1 MEFDHISLQQAVLEK
16 NYKFTKCLNMYM
28 EDFEIFFDMIYLF
41 VTINKYIK
49 WLLETFQCNIAIGQN
64 VCTLK
69 INNFPLL
76 EPMIFCSLNDFATYY
91 DELLFKS

>member
-1 MEFDHISLQQAVLEK
+1 
-16 NYKFTKCLNMYM
+16 MYV
-28 EDFEIFFDMIYLF
+28 EHFEIFFDMIHLF
-41 VTINKYIK
+41 VTINKHIK
-49 WLLETFQCNIAIGQN
+49 WLLQTFLYKIAIGKN

-69 INNFPLL
+69 INNFLLL